1 MAAEELTDGSM
12 ADIVRALEL
21 IHNPSSTNELRR
33 EALTFVESQKESSSA
48 APNGFLLASRPDNA
62 PLVRYFGLTLLDHV
76 LRHTSFTA
84 TQDLRGLALKLA
96 ESIRPEDPAY
106 IRNKIPQLW
115 AEIAKRSWGLDWV
128 GMDETLVQF
137 WGASLVHKELVLSVL
152 ETLSEDI
159 FAREDTVS
167 SLRGTELNRAL
178 IEIFTPLSVFQEIY
192 PQREH
197 HVELRCGTEGWLSR
211 TCQFLW
217 DCVENLQGS
226 KQAKDAAIK
235 ALATLRS
242 VVVWSIPQ
250 AIVSSNCVPTIVRTF
265 TCQDDEVLLVWP
277 FNRSKLLVL
286 SVRSIGLRRSFARIV
301 QQIQLYP
308 RRFPA
313 AHSTG
318 VRNRIPRDVAETIRV
333 VNRRS

>member
-1 MAAEELTDGSM
+1 M

-21 IHNPSSTNELRR
+21 IHSPSSTNDLRR

-48 APNGFLLASRPDNA
+48 ARNGFLLASRPDNA

-76 LRHTSFTA
+76 LRHTPFVS
-84 TQDLRGLALKLA
+84 TQDLQDLVLKLA
-96 ESIRPEDPAY
+96 ESTRLEDPVY

-115 AEIAKRSWGLDWV
+115 GEIAKRSWGLDWI

-137 WGASLVHKELVLSVL
+137 WGASLVHKEIVLSVL

-178 IEIFTPLSVFQEIY
+178 IEIFTPFSVFQEVY
-192 PQREH
+192 PQRDH
-197 HVELRCGTEGWLSR
+197 HVELRCGEEGWLLR
-211 TCQFLW
+211 ICQFLGE
-217 DCVENLQGS
+217 CVQNLQSS

-242 VVVWSIPQ
+242 AVVWSIPK
-250 AIVSSNCVPTIVRTF
+250 AIVSSNCVPTIVRTL
-265 TCQDDEVLLVWP
+265 TCQDDEVLLVWTLP
-277 FNRSKLLVL
+277 FTSWLGAKNV
-286 SVRSIGLRRSFARIV
+286 
-301 QQIQLYP
+301 
-308 RRFPA
+308 
-313 AHSTG
+313 
-318 VRNRIPRDVAETIRV
+318 
-333 VNRRS
+333 

>member
-1 MAAEELTDGSM
+1 M

-33 EALTFVESQKESSSA
+33 EALTFVESQKQSSA
-48 APNGFLLASRPDNA
+48 AARNGFLLASQPDNA

-84 TQDLRGLALKLA
+84 TQDLRGLVLKLA
-96 ESIRPEDPAY
+96 ESIRPEDPPY

-115 AEIAKRSWGLDWV
+115 AEIAKRSWGLDWLN
-128 GMDETLVQF
+128 MDETLVQF

-178 IEIFTPLSVFQEIY
+178 IEVFTPVSVFQEIY
-192 PQREH
+192 PRRDQ
-197 HVELRCGTEGWLSR
+197 HVELRCGSEGWLAR
-211 TCQFLW
+211 ICQFLRE
-217 DCVENLQGS
+217 CVENIQGS

-250 AIVSSNCVPTIVRTF
+250 AIIYSDCIPAIVRTF
-265 TCQDDEVLLVWP
+265 TCQDEEVLLVCGFSP
-277 FNRSKLLVL
+277 LK
-286 SVRSIGLRRSFARIV
+286 
-301 QQIQLYP
+301 
-308 RRFPA
+308 
-313 AHSTG
+313 
-318 VRNRIPRDVAETIRV
+318 
-333 VNRRS
+333 